1 MIVIFLIT
9 FLSIACLV
17 YSNITL
23 HALTEFCDNM
33 MWLHPPKTSSSLC
46 LTLDNICCHNHF
58 QEVFFNISTE
68 TLKNLGQ
75 SDYKN
80 NNLMKYDPGNNN
92 TNTIIIILILILSH

>member
-9 FLSIACLV
+9 LLSIACLA
-17 YSNITL
+17 YSNTTL
-23 HALTEFCDNM
+23 HRLTEFCDNM
-33 MWLHPPKTSSSLC
+33 MFLHTPKTSSSLC

-58 QEVFFNISTE
+58 QEVLFNISTE

-80 NNLMKYDPGNNN
+80 NNDMKYDPGN
-92 TNTIIIILILILSH
+92 IILTLILILSY